1 MGIIAIFGG
10 MGESFLVIIGI
21 LFYLFESYKYKS
33 ASEAP
38 IIHFCR
44 VISLLHF
51 WFQQLQK
58 LLRVG
63 LKNLRILPLKT
74 PTLSAVRIA
83 GSSLF
88 HSMIADRKQVF
99 LKKLCLIL
107 IWGMHS
113 TFLVA

>member
-1 MGIIAIFGG
+1 MGIIEIFRG

-38 IIHFCR
+38 MIHFCR
-44 VISLLHF
+44 AISQFHF

-58 LLRVG
+58 LLWVG

-74 PTLSAVRIA
+74 PTLSAFRIA

-88 HSMIADRKQVF
+88 HSMIADGKKVL

-107 IWGMHS
+107 IREMQS
-113 TFLVA
+113 IFLLS

>member
-1 MGIIAIFGG
+1 MGIIEIFGG
-10 MGESFLVIIGI
+10 VGESFLVIIGI

-38 IIHFCR
+38 MIHFCR
-44 VISLLHF
+44 VISQFHF

-74 PTLSAVRIA
+74 PTLSAFQIA

-88 HSMIADRKQVF
+88 HSTIADRKKVL
-99 LKKLCLIL
+99 LKRLCLLL